1 MIRRLDTDTMVA
13 LTLAKDPSM
22 TWTRREFT
30 GLLGAAAIG
39 SWNALASADEKTAE
53 SARRSGKPARERIRI
68 GQIGTTHAHA
78 NKLSVYRQSDD
89 YEVVGLVEPDPTRRA
104 VLQSQAPFRDI
115 PLMTQEELLN
125 VPGLQVVLVETEVRD
140 LLSTA
145 EACVT
150 AGKHI
155 HLDKPAGESL
165 SHFKRVLEIAR
176 SKRILVQMG
185 YMFRYNPGVVM
196 LHEFLKQ
203 GWLGEIFEVQTLM
216 SKVVPPGDRLKLAE
230 YPGGIMFELAC
241 HVVDLVIG
249 LLGAPTKITPFSQ
262 HVSSIAD
269 GLLDSQLA
277 VFEYPKALASVRG
290 IAVEIDGGSRR
301 HLTVCGTEGTFHIQ
315 PLDNPS
321 VRVALSKPRGKYKA
335 GYQDIALP
343 KYTRYVDDAADMAR
357 ILRGEAENRFPYA
370 HDLAVQT
377 ALLTAS
383 GVEPEP
389 KKN

>member
-1 MIRRLDTDTMVA
+1 M
-13 LTLAKDPSM
+13 P
-22 TWTRREFT
+22 WTRREFA
-30 GLLGAAAIG
+30 GLMGAVAVG
-39 SWNALASADEKTAE
+39 SWSALQAAEDTA
-53 SARRSGKPARERIRI
+53 AVAKKSGKPAAEKIRV
-68 GQIGTTHAHA
+68 GQIGTAHAHA

-89 YEVVGLVEPDPTRRA
+89 YEVVGLVEPDPKRRA
-104 VLQSQAPFRDI
+104 LLQSQPAYRDV

-140 LLSTA
+140 LLTTA

-165 SHFKRVLEIAR
+165 SHFQRILQTAE
-176 SKRILVQMG
+176 SKRLVVQMG

-196 LHEFLKQ
+196 LREFLKQ

-216 SKVVPPGDRLKLAE
+216 SKVVPPDDRRKLSA
-230 YPGGIMFELAC
+230 YPGGIMFELSC
-241 HVVDLVIG
+241 HVIDLVIG
-249 LLGAPTKITPFSQ
+249 LLGTPKKITPFAQ
-262 HVSSIAD
+262 HVSPIDD

-290 IAVEIDGGSRR
+290 CAVEIDGGSRR

-315 PLDNPS
+315 PLDDPS
-321 VRVALSKPRGKYKA
+321 VRVALSKPREKYKA

-377 ALLTAS
+377 AVLTAS
-383 GVEPEP
+383 GVGPEP
-389 KKN
+389 KKS